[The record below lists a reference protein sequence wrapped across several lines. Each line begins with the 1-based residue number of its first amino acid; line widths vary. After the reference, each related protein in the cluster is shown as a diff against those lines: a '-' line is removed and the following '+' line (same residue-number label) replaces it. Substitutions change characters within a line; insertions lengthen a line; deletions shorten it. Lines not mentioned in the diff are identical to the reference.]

1 MKKPD
6 IPQSSQDPRQLLADI
21 NPSSEIKDVV
31 QMSKALGCELK
42 HPIIGSLDELL
53 GLLAT
58 AKCGR
63 AFLKNE
69 RWCTL
74 VWVDQDNQVYST
86 GSHLG
91 FFGDRFPEIAEL
103 IYVDDNLLHP
113 EGSSEVVNKAEG
125 EVQSRIEGV
134 LETYLL

>member
-1 MKKPD
+1 MSEPETPKAE
-6 IPQSSQDPRQLLADI
+6 QDPRQLLADI
-21 NPSSEIKDVV
+21 NPNSEIKNVD
-31 QMSKALGCELK
+31 QMSKALGCKLE

-69 RWCTL
+69 RWCTV

-86 GSHLG
+86 GSHLE
-91 FFGDRFPEIAEL
+91 FFGDRFPEIAEI
-103 IYVDDNLLHP
+103 IYVDDNLLNP
-113 EGSSEVVNKAEG
+113 GSPKEVIDESEEKVR
-125 EVQSRIEGV
+125 SRIEGV
-134 LETYLL
+134 TEIHLL